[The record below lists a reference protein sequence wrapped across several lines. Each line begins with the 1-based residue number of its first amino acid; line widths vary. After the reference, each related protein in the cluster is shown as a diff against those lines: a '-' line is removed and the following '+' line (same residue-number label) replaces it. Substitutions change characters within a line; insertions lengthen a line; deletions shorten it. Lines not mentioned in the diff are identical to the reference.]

1 MGGNQSEFQS
11 FNASST
17 FGPAFGLNTTA
28 GAQFSMTRPVITAC
42 SFTISDITFIPE
54 MSLPSQVNGDVT
66 TYKVCC

>member
-1 MGGNQSEFQS
+1 MGGGNQSEFQS

-17 FGPAFGLNTTA
+17 FGPVFGLNTTA
-28 GAQFSMTRPVITAC
+28 GAQFSMTVFAVC
-42 SFTISDITFIPE
+42 SFTISDIMFIPE